1 MNRDGCHSTRGAECA
16 RIFLPRT
23 KVRLH
28 LGALVGLLALALACA
43 PTGGPSPQA
52 STASSGGG
60 QAAASASSEWD
71 QIVAAAKREGE
82 VSVYGPPPPD
92 VRDVLTLGFQ
102 QQYPEI
108 KVTYTPGYG
117 GELGPKVLREQEAGR
132 YLGDLL
138 ISGTTT
144 LITTL
149 MDGNALDPIRPSLV
163 GPESDPSKWMD
174 NRLEF
179 ADDAQQNVFIFSNY
193 IAPAAAYN
201 TTMVNLSELKSWRDL
216 LDPKWNGRLVMHD
229 PRQPGA
235 GLAFVTMLN
244 TKLGREYLE
253 RFFATNLAFSRQ
265 QDQLVEFVSRGRYA
279 MAIAT
284 QPEVVGPAKAQGLP
298 IDLLPAENLA
308 EGTYVTPGYGAISL
322 LKNAPHPNA
331 AKVYLNFLIAA
342 KTQEQFDKASL
353 FASRRRDVP
362 RDQVPSHMVP
372 KEGVEYHREYQ
383 ERWAREKEQTLGLVE
398 SLTRR

>member
-1 MNRDGCHSTRGAECA
+1 M
-16 RIFLPRT
+16 
-23 KVRLH
+23 
-28 LGALVGLLALALACA
+28 LACA
-43 PTGGPSPQA
+43 PSGGQSPQA
-52 STASSGGG
+52 PAAAPSGGT
-60 QAAASASSEWD
+60 QAAPSAGSEWD

-108 KVTYTPGYG
+108 KVSYTPGYG
-117 GELGPKVLREQEAGR
+117 GELGPKVLREQEAR
-132 YLGDLL
+132 QYLGDLL

-149 MDGNALDPIRPSLV
+149 MDASALDPVPPLLV
-163 GPESDPSKWMD
+163 GPESQPAKWMD

-179 ADDAQQNVFIFSNY
+179 ADNAQQYVFVFSNY
-193 IAPAAAYN
+193 IAPPAAYN

-216 LDPKWNGRLVMHD
+216 LDPKWNGRLAMHD

-235 GLAFVTMLN
+235 GLAFATMLH
-244 TKLGREYLE
+244 TKLGRDYLE
-253 RFFATNLAFSRQ
+253 RLFAMNVAFSRQ

-308 EGTYVTPGYGAISL
+308 EGSYVTPGYGAISA
-322 LKNAPHPNA
+322 LKNSPHPNA
-331 AKVYLNFLIAA
+331 AKVYLNWLLTAR
-342 KTQEQFDKASL
+342 TQEDFDKASL

-362 RDQVPSHMVP
+362 RDQLPSYMVP

-383 ERWAREKEQTLGLVE
+383 ERWVREKEQTITLVE
-398 SLTRR
+398 SLIRR